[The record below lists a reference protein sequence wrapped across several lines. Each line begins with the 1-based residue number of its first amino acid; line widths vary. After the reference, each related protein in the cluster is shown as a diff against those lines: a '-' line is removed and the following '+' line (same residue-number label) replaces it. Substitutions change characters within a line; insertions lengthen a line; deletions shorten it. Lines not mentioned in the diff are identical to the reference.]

1 MARMKNRARSSAWVA
16 VLAALIAGGPA
27 FAMSIR
33 ESRKQLARSAA
44 GATLYEVRAIG
55 PEGGGAL
62 TYRVQGKAARDRVDF
77 VVSSDFSPGG
87 DSQPQTVSPDTCRQR
102 LTALGAELARRK
114 IAGVTIHPEGCG
126 AKDRT
131 GLVTAHP

>member
-1 MARMKNRARSSAWVA
+1 M
-16 VLAALIAGGPA
+16 
-27 FAMSIR
+27 
-33 ESRKQLARSAA
+33 
-44 GATLYEVRAIG
+44 RAIG

-87 DSQPQTVSPDTCRQR
+87 DSQPQTVSPNTCRQR

-114 IAGVTIHPEGCG
+114 IAGVTVHPEGCG
-126 AKDRT
+126 AKIVPAWSPRGAVSGIQT
-131 GLVTAHP
+131 TSS

>member
-1 MARMKNRARSSAWVA
+1 MARMEKRACSSAWVA

-33 ESRKQLARSAA
+33 ESRTKLARSAD
-44 GATLYEVRAIG
+44 GATLYEVRADG

-102 LTALGAELARRK
+102 LTALGAQLARRK
-114 IAGVTIHPEGCG
+114 IAGVTIHPEGCS

-131 GLVTAHP
+131 GLVTAKP